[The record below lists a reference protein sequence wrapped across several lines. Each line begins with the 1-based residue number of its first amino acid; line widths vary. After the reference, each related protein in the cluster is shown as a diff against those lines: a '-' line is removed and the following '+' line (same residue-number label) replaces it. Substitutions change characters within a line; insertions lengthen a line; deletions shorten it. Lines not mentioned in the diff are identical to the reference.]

1 MLTGCADF
9 KSYRGR
15 HTLLFADSYFT
26 SIIGPNGSGKS
37 NSMDAISFVL
47 GVRSSQLRSD
57 KLQDMVYRGRIIRE
71 GRVNADG
78 TVTEA
83 TEATEATEGG
93 ANGESN
99 GEKQDNGNAQ
109 SSTPTE
115 APQTAWVKAVY

>member
-1 MLTGCADF
+1 MCASRSTVDCPARSCTLTLTCADF

-71 GRVNADG
+71 ARINADG
-78 TVTEA
+78 T
-83 TEATEATEGG
+83 ATEGD
-93 ANGESN
+93 A
-99 GEKQDNGNAQ
+99 
-109 SSTPTE
+109 
-115 APQTAWVKAVY
+115 